1 MYGGIVRV
9 DRGGSGRDA
18 ALLEQLVPLLHAG
31 GGGGRQ
37 PPPWLRT
44 APLPPRPDADGGAVR
59 EGFPGRGQGP
69 WDGDRGEPQDEASHR
84 IREEARGS
92 GRQVEEARRRQGVRG
107 RSGAGSGHR
116 RPENR
121 SRFHV
126 RLQGGI
132 HGPPEQIGDPGP
144 AGAPEKPDH
153 LPRRPVRPATRPG
166 QRPPDLRVA
175 ALRLP
180 PLHLPGLLQPPA
192 PRAHRPLHL
201 RAPRDPPRHQGQPAT
216 AGKLHLRRQPLRL
229 QPPHRPRPHHHR
241 HCPRPE
247 GLLCHIQ
254 RQSPLQAALP
264 NPGRGADP
272 RPRSRRGHD
281 QGPAGEGRPGGLPR
295 GNHLQGAFPPSV
307 QRLVRRAQRPDRP
320 RGDGLQARH
329 VLRDDGPRGQ
339 VLGPLLLLHEPEAE
353 VRGDVPREGAGGD
366 DGEGR
371 REVVDRGGELRAED
385 AGRRAWVR
393 VHWADEEG

>member
-44 APLPPRPDADGGAVR
+44 APLPPRRHRLLPLHLRGPRHPDPHLHLLRRPQDPRHRARLPRRLAQVLRGGCERGQLRGVREVQEEGGGDGEPDADGGAVR

-254 RQSPLQAALP
+254 RQSPLQ
-264 NPGRGADP
+264 
-272 RPRSRRGHD
+272 
-281 QGPAGEGRPGGLPR
+281 
-295 GNHLQGAFPPSV
+295 
-307 QRLVRRAQRPDRP
+307 VRIESINQNLMTTTVFILFLYK
-320 RGDGLQARH
+320 GYKIGCFY
-329 VLRDDGPRGQ
+329 G
-339 VLGPLLLLHEPEAE
+339 
-353 VRGDVPREGAGGD
+353 
-366 DGEGR
+366 
-371 REVVDRGGELRAED
+371 
-385 AGRRAWVR
+385 
-393 VHWADEEG
+393 